1 MKWFARVLGLLA
13 LMIAAL
19 WLFGPREPVTL
30 SADFDPRKFGEGI
43 GVYLESTE
51 SGVPNLLPAATKR
64 IVWAGDAETRTDLSI
79 VYLHGFSASAEE
91 IRPVP
96 DRVATTLNANLV
108 FTRFTGHGRDG
119 AAMTEASM
127 ADWMADTSE
136 ALALGRATG
145 DRVVVIATST
155 GATFA
160 ALAALDPD
168 MREGVAGMVFVAPN
182 FGINNPMASLLTW
195 PAARYWA
202 PLLAGQERSFEP
214 QNAKQAAHWTTRY
227 PSVAAL
233 PVAAA
238 VQAAARADYS
248 QTTIPALF
256 YYDAD
261 DQVVDATA
269 TDAVRTDWGGPVSLA
284 RPPKGPGMDPLAHVI
299 AGDILSPAGTEPAV
313 TAILDWI
320 GGLP

>member
-1 MKWFARVLGLLA
+1 MRTAR
-13 LMIAAL
+13 
-19 WLFGPREPVTL
+19 
-30 SADFDPRKFGEGI
+30 
-43 GVYLESTE
+43 ES
-51 SGVPNLLPAATKR
+51 
-64 IVWAGDAETRTDLSI
+64 
-79 VYLHGFSASAEE
+79 
-91 IRPVP
+91 
-96 DRVATTLNANLV
+96 
-108 FTRFTGHGRDG
+108 
-119 AAMTEASM
+119 
-127 ADWMADTSE
+127 
-136 ALALGRATG
+136 
-145 DRVVVIATST
+145 ST

-168 MREGVAGMVFVAPN
+168 MRKDVAGMVFVATN
-182 FGINNPMASLLTW
+182 FGINNPMAPLLTW

>member
-1 MKWFARVLGLLA
+1 MALLV
-13 LMIAAL
+13 AAL

-30 SADFDPRKFGEGI
+30 GADFDARKFGEGI

-51 SGVPNLLPAATKR
+51 SGVANLRPAATKR
-64 IVWAGDAETRTDLSI
+64 VVWAGQRETRTDLSI

-96 DRVATTLNANLV
+96 DRLADALGANLV

-119 AAMTEASM
+119 AALAQATMS
-127 ADWMADTSE
+127 DWMHDTAE
-136 ALALGRATG
+136 ALALGRAIG
-145 DRVVVIATST
+145 DRVIVIATST

-168 MREGVAGMVFVAPN
+168 MRERVTGMVFVAPN
-182 FGINNPMASLLTW
+182 FGIKNPMAPFLTW
-195 PAARYWA
+195 PAARYWV
-202 PLLAGQERSFEP
+202 PLVAGRERSFEP
-214 QNAKQAAHWTTRY
+214 LNAKQAAHWTTRY
-227 PSVAAL
+227 PSAAVFPL
-233 PVAAA
+233 AAA

-248 QTTIPALF
+248 GTDIPALF

-269 TDAVRTDWGGPVSLA
+269 TDAVRADWGGPVALA

-299 AGDILSPAGTEPAV
+299 AGDILSPAGTGPAV